1 MPQRPTMR
9 ELRERAGL
17 QKRELALASD
27 VSESTI
33 GRMERKVSPVGVVQV
48 NKVLRVI
55 NERLG
60 TDYEA
65 RQVDVLLL

>member
-17 QKRELALASD
+17 QIRELALASD

-60 TDYEA
+60 IDYEA

>member
-1 MPQRPTMR
+1 VPQKPTVR

-17 QKRELALASD
+17 QIRELSLASD

-33 GRMERKVSPVGVVQV
+33 GRMERKAAPVGVVQV

-60 TDYEA
+60 TEYEA
-65 RQVDVLLL
+65 HQVDVLLL

>member
-1 MPQRPTMR
+1 MPQKPTVR
-9 ELRERAGL
+9 ELRVRAGL
-17 QKRELALASD
+17 QIRELSLASD

-60 TDYEA
+60 TEYEA
-65 RQVDVLLL
+65 HQVDVLLL

>member
-1 MPQRPTMR
+1 VPQRPTMR